1 MQELIIILI
10 TITGTQL
17 WVDWIESFP
26 IKPIQR
32 LRYGRLDIKPF
43 NCSLCLSLWIGVILS
58 IVFLN
63 PLYLALPLFN
73 KLTEKIIY

>member
-1 MQELIIILI
+1 MQELTIILI
-10 TITGTQL
+10 TITIIQM
-17 WVDWIESFP
+17 WVDWINSFP
-26 IKPIQR
+26 IKIVQR
-32 LRYGRLDIKPF
+32 LRNKLNYKPF
-43 NCSLCLSLWIGVILS
+43 NCSLCLSVWIGVILS

>member
-10 TITGTQL
+10 TITYIQM

-32 LRYGRLDIKPF
+32 LRYGLLNLKPF
-43 NCSLCLSLWIGVILS
+43 NCSLCLSVWIGVILS